1 MSTKNYFMFTL
12 FLLSSLSNV
21 NAMDRDTQDA
31 INGRSL
37 NPTLHSTASEEEM
50 FDLDNLYPH
59 GTNVV
64 LSSTPQISKHFL
76 EEIQPKKAVTL
87 ETILEP
93 LSHNLYSAGIK
104 AQISCKPLGYINEYL
119 NPDQKVIYEYLPRT
133 KLAEDYVIVGQSAQ
147 EENMFSLY
155 MTSLRS
161 QKQLTDVIFW
171 RGDRVQQAQFTKPAT
186 TGALATT
193 TLMCVLNTIQ
203 ETGVPMLATT
213 GFLPTIVKEM
223 EIPVLETAEV
233 PRPTRVFRVN
243 KGNPLSGS
251 NLFES
256 QYRQREQQSLSES
269 TAVQD
274 GEFYTLEFLQ

>member
-1 MSTKNYFMFTL
+1 MT
-12 FLLSSLSNV
+12 
-21 NAMDRDTQDA
+21 
-31 INGRSL
+31 GRSL
-37 NPTLHSTASEEEM
+37 NPNFSSPTLPDQDYYVDYSS
-50 FDLDNLYPH
+50 NLLQIP
-59 GTNVV
+59 TEDMQF
-64 LSSTPQISKHFL
+64 SSPQITSQHFL
-76 EEIQPKKAVTL
+76 EEIQPKKTVTL

-171 RGDRVQQAQFTKPAT
+171 RGDRVNQNQFTKPAT

-251 NLFES
+251 NVFES
-256 QYRQREQQSLSES
+256 QYRQREQQSLPVSLSES
-269 TAVQD
+269 TVIQD
-274 GEFYTLEFLQ
+274 GEVYTLDFLK